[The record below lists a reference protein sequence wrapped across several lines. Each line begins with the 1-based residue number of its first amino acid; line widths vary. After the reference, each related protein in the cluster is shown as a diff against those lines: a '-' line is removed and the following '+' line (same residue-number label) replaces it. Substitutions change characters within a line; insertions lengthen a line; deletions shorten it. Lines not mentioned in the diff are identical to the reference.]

1 MKALFAKEL
10 ALLFASAALATS
22 LLGQTEISE
31 PSEDSLVQ
39 AQEVNTATQRMPSRE
54 IQYVVV
60 LKAQPLSVAFAEA
73 LAQGRRMS
81 DDEQR
86 AYVANL
92 RGAQASLLNDITA
105 LGAQEIGR
113 VGVSLNAIFVSA
125 TDAVAQQI
133 AQLDGVRSVRASV
146 DLRTQ
151 AGPPTPDFKQVVPLI
166 GANVLRDSGI
176 DGTGVRVAVLDSG
189 IDYTHA
195 AFGGGGTPDAY
206 YAAYGTST
214 ADPRNKSAVAW
225 PQGKVAGGYD
235 FVGEE
240 WPNGPLAPDPNP
252 IASPAGNNNLG
263 IVGTDGSHGTS
274 VSDIIAGGPFSA
286 RPDNHGV
293 APGATLYAV
302 KVCSAVSTSC
312 SGIAIIEGIEW
323 AIDPDGD
330 GSMSDAVDVINLSLG
345 GDYGQ
350 KENSTTEAANN
361 AARAGIVV
369 CCAAGN
375 AGDNP
380 YIVSSPSSAPEVIS
394 VAQTTE
400 PDEKVF
406 LLNLTSN
413 VAPSPFS
420 IRNTN
425 TVPWAPIV
433 GTTTGVVA
441 IPSSSIACAR
451 LATGSLAGQ
460 IALIDRGTCNISFK
474 VAYAQDAGAIGV
486 ILVNNAAGDP
496 PSFSY
501 GGIPA
506 DLPANFVIS
515 VPTIV
520 VSQADGATLK
530 ARVTA
535 GETLTATLSDAVFV
549 STGSSIISSS
559 SRGPSFNFNTI
570 KPEIGAPGGNLAAV
584 SGSGT
589 GFATFG
595 GTSGATPVIA
605 GSAALVL
612 QQSPDLSPLEVK
624 ARLMNNAEPN
634 VFQNQ
639 VSLPG
644 QFAPITRVG
653 AGEVRAVPAV
663 DATAAAWVVSSSGT
677 PSVPALSFGYW
688 RLSAPQSFTQTVRVK
703 NYSDTARTFAIAS
716 STRFAPGDPGAVII
730 STPSSIT
737 VDPGATA
744 DFAVIASVN
753 PASLPAWN
761 TNSGSFGADGPR
773 LAALEYGGFVTLS
786 DSTDTLRL
794 PWQILPQKAH
804 RALVSKSNYTLGTAS
819 PVITNTPST
828 IAATATVYALT
839 GTSPRLPAGSYPG
852 VGDDFAVIDL
862 QNVGIRVVNAPAP
875 IGPVLEFAITTWSR
889 HTHANFPA
897 GFVVNID
904 VDNDGNPDWFVFNQR
919 ASTTDNRNVTFIQ
932 AANWP
937 SGFGTF
943 YTTTDFNSSNVVLQV
958 PLNRIGLTL
967 PATPSANP
975 VADPL
980 PLTQPFS
987 FTVDAFDD
995 YFTGELT
1002 DTVGPMI
1009 YTAGQP
1015 KYVVGTSLGSVNVP
1029 AGGTVS
1035 LPINST
1041 GLNSSPSQ
1049 IGILLLFPNG
1059 RTNYESKAI
1068 TVTP

>member
-10 ALLFASAALATS
+10 VLLCASGLLATS
-22 LLGQTEISE
+22 LLAQPVVSDA
-31 PSEDSLVQ
+31 SEDSLIP
-39 AQEVNTATQRMPSRE
+39 AGEGNTAEQPLPSQE
-54 IQYVVV
+54 IQYVVA
-60 LKAQPLSVAFAEA
+60 LKAPPLSVAFADA
-73 LAQGRRMS
+73 LTQGHRMS

-92 RGAQASLLNDITA
+92 RSTQASLLNAITA
-105 LGAQEIGR
+105 LGAREIGR

-133 AQLDGVRSVRASV
+133 GKLDGVRSVRASV
-146 DLRTQ
+146 DLQTQ
-151 AGPPTPDFKQVVPLI
+151 AGPPSPDYKQVVPLI
-166 GANVLRDSGI
+166 GANVLRDLGI

-214 ADPRNKSAVAW
+214 ADLRNKSAVSW
-225 PQGKVAGGYD
+225 PQGKVAGGFD
-235 FVGEE
+235 FVGEA
-240 WPNGPLAPDPNP
+240 WPSGPLAPDPNP
-252 IASPAGNNNLG
+252 IASPAASNNLG

-274 VSDIIAGGPFSA
+274 VADIIAGSPFPA

-312 SGIAIIEGIEW
+312 SGIAIIQGIEW
-323 AIDPDGD
+323 ALDPDGD
-330 GSMSDAVDVINLSLG
+330 GSISDAVDVINLSLG

-350 KENSTTEAANN
+350 KENSSTEAADN

-380 YIVSSPSSAPEVIS
+380 YIVGSPSSAPEAIS

-406 LLNLTSN
+406 LLNLTSS
-413 VAPSPFS
+413 APPSPFS

-425 TVPWAPIV
+425 TVAWAPIV
-433 GTTTGVVA
+433 GTTTGTVA
-441 IPSSSIACAR
+441 IPASAIACAR
-451 LATGSLAGQ
+451 LAGGSLAGR

-474 VAYAQDAGAIGV
+474 VAYAQDAGAVGV

-501 GGIPA
+501 GGVPG
-506 DLPANFVIS
+506 DLPAGFVIS

-520 VSQADGATLK
+520 VSQADGAALK
-530 ARVTA
+530 TRLTA
-535 GETLTATLSDAVFV
+535 GETLTATLSDTSFV
-549 STGSSIISSS
+549 STASSIVSSS

-605 GSAALVL
+605 GSAALVR
-612 QQSPDLSPLEVK
+612 QQFPGLSPLEVK
-624 ARLMNNAEPN
+624 ARLMNNASPD

-639 VSLPG
+639 VTSPG

-653 AGEVRAVPAV
+653 AGEVRALPAV
-663 DATAAAWVVSSSGT
+663 TATATAWVVSPSGS

-703 NYSDTARTFAIAS
+703 NDSDTARTFAIAS
-716 STRFAPGDPGAVII
+716 STRFAPGTPGAVTI
-730 STPSSIT
+730 STPSSVT
-737 VDPGATA
+737 VAPSSTA
-744 DFAVIASVN
+744 DFSVTVSVN
-753 PASLPAWN
+753 PANLPAWN

-786 DSTDTLRL
+786 DSADTLRL

-804 RALVSKSNYTLGTAS
+804 RALVSKSNYTLGTAA
-819 PVITNTPST
+819 PVITNSPSSL
-828 IAATATVYALT
+828 AATATVYALT

-852 VGDDFAVIDL
+852 AGDNFAAIDL

-875 IGPVLEFAITTWSR
+875 TGPVLEFAITTWSR
-889 HTHANFPA
+889 HTHANFPGA
-897 GFVVNID
+897 FVVNID
-904 VDNDGNPDWFVFNQR
+904 VDNDGVPDWFLFNRR
-919 ASTTDNRNVTFIQ
+919 ASTTDNRNVTFLQ
-932 AANWP
+932 GATWP

-943 YTTTDFNSSNVVLQV
+943 YTTTDFNSTNVVLQV
-958 PLNRIGLTL
+958 PLNRIGLTI
-967 PATPSANP
+967 PVTPSANP

-987 FTVDAFDD
+987 FTVDAFDA

-1002 DTVGPMI
+1002 DTTETMT

-1015 KYVVGTSLGSVNVP
+1015 KYIVGTTLGSVTVP
-1029 AGGTVS
+1029 AGGTIS

-1041 GLNSSPSQ
+1041 GLTSSPSQ